1 MPAAIT
7 TKTTTKSSAPPEI
20 DGDFPSRLRFALM
33 RLARRLRQQ
42 HDSDT
47 TQSQL
52 SALSVVAVHGPMT
65 LGELAGY
72 ERVAPPTMTRIV
84 SHLEERKLVHREVDP
99 SDRRVAR
106 ATVTA
111 EGDRLLGEA
120 RQAKTAYLA
129 ARIDGLSERE
139 KAQLQAALP
148 ILEKL
153 LGDPA

>member
-1 MPAAIT
+1 MPAAIKT
-7 TKTTTKSSAPPEI
+7 PITKNNDAGTSDVDTEL
-20 DGDFPSRLRFALM
+20 PSRLRFALM

-52 SALSVVAVHGPMT
+52 SALSSVAIHGPIT
-65 LGELAGY
+65 LGELAAY
-72 ERVAPPTMTRIV
+72 ERVAPPTMPRIV
-84 SHLEERKLVHREVDP
+84 SHLEARKLVHREVDP
-99 SDRRVAR
+99 ADRRVAR
-106 ATVTA
+106 VTATA
-111 EGDRLLGEA
+111 EGDRLLEEA

-153 LGDPA
+153 

>member
-1 MPAAIT
+1 
-7 TKTTTKSSAPPEI
+7 PEI
-20 DGDFPSRLRFALM
+20 DAELPSRLRFALM

-52 SALSVVAVHGPMT
+52 SALSSVAVHGPIT
-65 LGELAGY
+65 LGELAAY

-84 SHLEERKLVHREVDP
+84 SHLEERTLVHREVDP

-106 ATVTA
+106 LTVTA
-111 EGDRLLGEA
+111 DGERLLGEA

-129 ARIDGLSERE
+129 ARIDHLSDEE
-139 KAQLQAALP
+139 KAQLQRW
-148 ILEKL
+148 EERRGGK
-153 LGDPA
+153 GG